1 MVCNIPK
8 TLHTCMFYGFFVCHA
23 FSDNALCF
31 MFSPLVH
38 FFFHETIDKFS
49 CVVRNRVFGV
59 SDQVRQN
66 QAVQPQMVVRGLKF
80 RI

>member
-31 MFSPLVH
+31 MISPFST
-38 FFFHETIDKFS
+38 FFFHETIDKLS

-59 SDQVRQN
+59 SDQVRQK
-66 QAVQPQMVVRGLKF
+66 PGCTPTDGG
-80 RI
+80 